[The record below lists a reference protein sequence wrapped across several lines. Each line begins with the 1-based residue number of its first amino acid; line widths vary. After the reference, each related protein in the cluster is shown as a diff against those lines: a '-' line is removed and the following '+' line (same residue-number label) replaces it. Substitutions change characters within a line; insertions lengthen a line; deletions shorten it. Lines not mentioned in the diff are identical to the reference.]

1 MANKQIEMRKVKK
14 IFNLYAAG
22 ISKRMIS
29 KQTGISRN
37 TVTKYI
43 AFFERYK
50 LTIEEVSK
58 LSLEELHGLFL
69 SKEKPKSKQLQ
80 ELETFFP

>member
-1 MANKQIEMRKVKK
+1 MRKVKK
-14 IFNLYAAG
+14 IFNLYAAE

-43 AFFERYK
+43 AFTSR
-50 LTIEEVSK
+50 
-58 LSLEELHGLFL
+58 
-69 SKEKPKSKQLQ
+69 
-80 ELETFFP
+80 